1 MDGNLNLDVVG
12 GPDFAKLM
20 KRKDITEIY
29 VNDDGRLWFQSARD
43 GKKRTSIYMKPE
55 TVRAVIEY
63 VTGEA
68 GKVVNSEIPSIST
81 EIRGYGYRFQ
91 GELPPIVRV
100 PQFNIRKKATKIF
113 TFDDYVKTGMMTS
126 GYRDYIDKAI
136 AERKNILVIGGTGT
150 GKTTFLNAVLD
161 AIAKI
166 SKAHRIITL
175 EDLPELQCSAEDYSP
190 MFTMQE
196 TNGEKKIVYDMTM
209 LLKDC
214 MRRSPDRIV
223 VGEVRDG
230 AAYTMLKAWNT
241 GHPGGACTVHAD
253 NAESGLLRIESLA
266 LEDSTAPTN
275 IGVLRTLIGQ
285 AINVA
290 ISIGHKF
297 ENVLDENG
305 NQRYD
310 TYGNPMVTKT
320 REVKEMIEIHG
331 YDGLKDRYI
340 IKRVNR
346 DGSVSV
352 PERENMGGNLL

>member
-1 MDGNLNLDVVG
+1 MNFEEGGNLNLDVVG
-12 GPDFAKLM
+12 GKDFAALM

-29 VNDDGRLWFQSARD
+29 VNDDGRLWYQSIK
-43 GKKRTSIYMKPE
+43 GKTRTPFYMKPE

-68 GKVVNSEIPSIST
+68 GKVVNSDIPSIST
-81 EIRGYGYRFQ
+81 EIKGYGYRFQ
-91 GELPPIVRV
+91 GELPPIVRN

-113 TFDDYVKTGMMTS
+113 TFDEYISTNMLTV
-126 GYRDYIDKAI
+126 GYRNYLDKAI
-136 AERKNILVIGGTGT
+136 ADRKNILVIGGTGT

-166 SKAHRIITL
+166 SPAHRIITL
-175 EDLPELQCSAEDYSP
+175 EDLPELQCSADDYSP

-196 TNGEKKIVYDMTM
+196 TVGDKRFVYDMTM

-253 NAESGLLRIESLA
+253 NAELGLLRIESLA
-266 LEDSTAPTN
+266 LEDKTAPTN
-275 IGVLRTLIGQ
+275 IAVLRTLIGQ

-290 ISIGHKF
+290 VSIGHKF
-297 ENVLDENG
+297 VESVDEQGKPVVL
-305 NQRYD
+305 
-310 TYGNPMVTKT
+310 KT
-320 REVKEMIEIHG
+320 REVTEMIEIHG
-331 YDGLKDRYI
+331 YNSLKDKYI
-340 IKRVNR
+340 IKTIRP
-346 DGSVSV
+346 DGTV
-352 PERENMGGNLL
+352 EDKEE